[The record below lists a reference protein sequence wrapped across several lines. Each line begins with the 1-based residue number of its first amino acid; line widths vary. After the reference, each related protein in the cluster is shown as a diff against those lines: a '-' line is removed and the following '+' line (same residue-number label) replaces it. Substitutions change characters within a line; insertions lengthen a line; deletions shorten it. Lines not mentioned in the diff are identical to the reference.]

1 MQNIQAKK
9 ENLIRLLGMVLIL
22 FGLLISIALDYF
34 IHSFILYVFVLLIFI
49 PWFALVVLLKLEID
63 FIVNKTVIFTVI
75 LIFYSI
81 IMLLIG
87 NILST
92 NATNSLIFIST
103 IISNVLLVFSW
114 NYAISIFKKKK
125 LVFLIGGLG
134 YCILTAI
141 FRLIPLMSQLF
152 LILSLTPLSLVLF
165 GMILIFLAELRMRKK
180 GLLHYI

>member
-22 FGLLISIALDYF
+22 FGLLISIVLDYF
-34 IHSFILYVFVLLIFI
+34 IHSFVLYVFVLLIFI
-49 PWFALVVLLKLEID
+49 PWFVLVVLLKLEID
-63 FIVNKTVIFTVI
+63 FIVNKMVIFIVI
-75 LIFYSI
+75 IIAYSI
-81 IMLLIG
+81 VMLYFG

-103 IISNVLLVFSW
+103 VISNVFIVFSW

-141 FRLIPLMSQLF
+141 FRLIPLMNRLF
-152 LILSLTPLSLVLF
+152 WILSLTPLSIVLF

-180 GLLHYI
+180 GLLNYV

>member
-1 MQNIQAKK
+1 M
-9 ENLIRLLGMVLIL
+9 L
-22 FGLLISIALDYF
+22 YF
-34 IHSFILYVFVLLIFI
+34 
-49 PWFALVVLLKLEID
+49 
-63 FIVNKTVIFTVI
+63 
-75 LIFYSI
+75 
-81 IMLLIG
+81 G

-103 IISNVLLVFSW
+103 VISNVFIVFSW

-141 FRLIPLMSQLF
+141 FRLIPLMNRLF
-152 LILSLTPLSLVLF
+152 WILSLTPLSIVLF

-180 GLLHYI
+180 GLLNYV